1 MIKELKFF
9 FYAFFIIIF
18 LFLTIK
24 FYFSNQ
30 NKKISYRTIENFEI
44 NLNNNFDDLIIIK
57 SDTNNKIEYPD
68 DTLSKKKKKRNF
80 LELLINNEK

>member
-44 NLNNNFDDLIIIK
+44 NFNNNFNNLIIIK
-57 SDTNNKIEYPD
+57 SDTSNIIEYPD
-68 DTLSKKKKKRNF
+68 ETLSKKKKKRNF

>member
-9 FYAFFIIIF
+9 FYVFFIIIF

-44 NLNNNFDDLIIIK
+44 NFNNLIIIK
-57 SDTNNKIEYPD
+57 SDTSNIIEYPD
-68 DTLSKKKKKRNF
+68 ETLSKKKKKRNF

>member
-30 NKKISYRTIENFEI
+30 NKKISYRAIENFEI
-44 NLNNNFDDLIIIK
+44 NHNNNFDNLIIIK
-57 SDTNNKIEYPD
+57 SDTSNIIEYPD

>member
-44 NLNNNFDDLIIIK
+44 NFNNNFNNLIIIK
-57 SDTNNKIEYPD
+57 SDTSNIIEYPD